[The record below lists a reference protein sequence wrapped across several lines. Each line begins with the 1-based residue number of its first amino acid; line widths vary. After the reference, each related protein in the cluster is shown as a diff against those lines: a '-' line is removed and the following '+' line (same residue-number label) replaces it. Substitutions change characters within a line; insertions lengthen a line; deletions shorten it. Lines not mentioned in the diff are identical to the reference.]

1 MSSNTQ
7 KKGDIIINPNTQRP
21 VKVGSRTW
29 LKMVKDGLIE
39 GRYSDPNEL
48 YTIDEKQDED
58 EVESKIKELNKTL
71 PYDQHSV
78 RGRGKYKDKLV
89 KRNKQPNPQELT
101 QHTAKTAS
109 RIVSQNMETL
119 SGLDNH
125 YDIEKE
131 LERMILEEM
140 MTGKPKNQR
149 ITVRGIQS
157 TQKPKNNGLNNGL
170 INPRQA
176 SLNNGLNNGLN
187 NPRQAS
193 LIKKEK
199 VESYYVDDS
208 DNSDESAHTQEEY
221 LTDDE

>member
-1 MSSNTQ
+1 MTSNTP

-29 LKMVKDGLIE
+29 MKMVKDGLTE

-48 YTIDEKQDED
+48 YQIEENQDNN
-58 EVESKIKELNKTL
+58 EVESKIQELNKTL

-109 RIVSQNMETL
+109 RIVSRNMETL
-119 SGLDNH
+119 SLSNSSD
-125 YDIEKE
+125 DIEKE

-140 MTGKPKNQR
+140 MTGKPKKM
-149 ITVRGIQS
+149 TV
-157 TQKPKNNGLNNGL
+157 KPKIPKPPTKLNK
-170 INPRQA
+170 PQ
-176 SLNNGLNNGLN
+176 
-187 NPRQAS
+187 QQD
-193 LIKKEK
+193 
-199 VESYYVDDS
+199 ESYYVSDDELESDNLS
-208 DNSDESAHTQEEY
+208 DNSSDN
-221 LTDDE
+221 